1 MVRTRTAHS
10 WARCVAGVVAAFALV
25 ATACGGPGDPQ
36 TLTFKD
42 PQERAV
48 FEVPGDWHLYSADE
62 LAAVPSIPFA
72 NPGDYPIVAQV
83 GFDGGPGRAAGN
95 LMESIASVGYP
106 VGTYTVR
113 AIGAEARDDLSRGVL
128 QDLVISDNAYQF
140 GQVLLSE
147 DFDFG
152 QDFEGIRRWIPFVD
166 QTTSQTGLVY
176 FISVTDPADTTV
188 FTMAAGCSDVCW
200 EQYAEEIIG
209 VVDSWIVNTRQ

>member
-1 MVRTRTAHS
+1 MARTRTAQG
-10 WARCVAGVVAAFALV
+10 WPRLAAGAFAAFVLIA
-25 ATACGGPGDPQ
+25 AACGGSGDGGSIKFQ
-36 TLTFKD
+36 D
-42 PQERAV
+42 PDDRAV
-48 FEVPGDWHLYSADE
+48 FEVPDDWHLYSADE
-62 LAAVPSIPFA
+62 LAAVSFIPFA
-72 NPGDYPIVAQV
+72 NEGLFPIVAQI
-83 GFDGGPGRAAGN
+83 GFDGGPGRATTN
-95 LMESIASVGYP
+95 LTESIAAVGYP

-113 AIGAEARDDLSRGVL
+113 SIGTEARDVVSRGLL

-152 QDFEGIRRWIPFVD
+152 KDFEGIRRWIPFVD
-166 QTTSQTGLVY
+166 QTTAQTGLVY
-176 FISVTDPADTTV
+176 FMSVTDPADPTV